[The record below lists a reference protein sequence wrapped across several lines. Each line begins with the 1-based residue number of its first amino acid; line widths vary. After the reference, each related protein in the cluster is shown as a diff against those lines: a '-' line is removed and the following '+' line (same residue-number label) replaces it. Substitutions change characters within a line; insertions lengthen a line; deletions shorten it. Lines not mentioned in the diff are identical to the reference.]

1 MLSGIRKL
9 IARGMKAMN
18 KYGNRK
24 VNLDGQVFDS
34 VHEAQ
39 RYQELL
45 LLLRAGAITDLQR
58 QVPFELIPTQRH
70 NNKVIERPVKY
81 VADFVY
87 MENGERIVEDAKGVR
102 TKEYVIKR
110 KLMLQRY
117 GIQIRE
123 V

>member
-1 MLSGIRKL
+1 M
-9 IARGMKAMN
+9 
-18 KYGNRK
+18 
-24 VNLDGQVFDS
+24 
-34 VHEAQ
+34 E
-39 RYQELL
+39 
-45 LLLRAGAITDLQR
+45 RAGLISRLELQK
-58 QVPFELIPTQRH
+58 VYTLIGPQKDKSG
-70 NNKVIERPVKY
+70 KVIERPVKY

-87 MENGERIVEDAKGVR
+87 MENGERVVEDAKGVR